1 MRQLTSLDVQFLA
14 VEDER
19 THGHVGSIAVY
30 DPSTAP
36 GGALTL
42 DDLKALLRERIHL
55 LPPFTWRLVRVP
67 FDLDHPYWAEDPDFE
82 LDYHVRELALPA
94 PGDLRQ
100 LAEQSAR
107 IFERKLDRDRPLWEM
122 YLIQGIERGTK
133 VGLLTKIHHA
143 ALDGLSGA
151 EVLVTLLDLEPSGR
165 EIPPPSGR
173 RPAPLP
179 GTLELAARGLIG
191 LPRHTLRALRDAPR
205 TLPNL
210 DLVPTV
216 RSMPGVNTLAGT
228 ARRVSSLLP
237 GHEAEANVPRLLA
250 PKTIL
255 NRKVTGHRRVSF
267 ETISLSE
274 VKAVKNALGVTVND
288 VVVALTAGTVRD
300 WLIAHGDL
308 PDDPLLAMVPVS
320 VRLPEEFGT
329 FGNRVSMM
337 VVPIPTAEADPLQRV
352 RLAHRWLA
360 EAKAR
365 HDLTPRMLIE
375 EANEA
380 IPPIAMH
387 QTARMLLNVAA
398 SGRLNPPLNVVISN
412 VPGSPVP
419 LYLAG
424 ARLEAQYPLSV
435 ITDGMGLNLTIL
447 SYLDRI
453 DFGIVADRS
462 AVPDIWFVAERIR
475 AGFEELKG
483 ALPAKAKAKPTRAKR
498 AKAAPKTTA
507 RGEPEANGKAGAGA
521 GAARRRKRETQA

>member
-14 VEDER
+14 VEDEH
-19 THGHVGSIAVY
+19 THGHVGSIAIY
-30 DPSTAP
+30 DPSTTAT
-36 GGALTL
+36 GELTL
-42 DDLKALLRERIHL
+42 ADLRRLLRERIHL
-55 LPPFTWRLVRVP
+55 IPPFTWRLVRVP
-67 FDLDHPYWAEDPDFE
+67 FDLDHPYWAEDPDFD
-82 LDYHVRELALPA
+82 LDYHVREIALPF
-94 PGDLRQ
+94 PGDDAQ
-100 LAEQSAR
+100 LAAQCAR
-107 IFERKLDRDRPLWEM
+107 IFERRLDRDRPLWEM
-122 YLIQGIERGTK
+122 YLVQGVDRGRK
-133 VGLLTKIHHA
+133 VGLLTKIHHS

-179 GTLELAARGLIG
+179 GQLELAARGVIG

-216 RSMPGVNTLAGT
+216 RSIPGINAIAGA
-228 ARRVSSLLP
+228 ARKVSGLVP
-237 GHEAEANVPRLLA
+237 GHEAEASVPRMLA
-250 PKTIL
+250 PKTSL
-255 NRKVTGHRRVSF
+255 NGRVTGHRRVAF
-267 ETISLSE
+267 QTISLPE
-274 VKAVKNALGVTVND
+274 VKRIKNALGVTVND
-288 VVVALTAGTVRD
+288 VVIAITAATVRD
-300 WLIAHGDL
+300 WLVAHDDL
-308 PDDPLLAMVPVS
+308 PAEPLLAMVPVS

-337 VVPIPTAEADPLQRV
+337 VVPIPTTESDPLERV
-352 RLAHRWLA
+352 RMAHEWMN

-365 HDLTPRMLIE
+365 HELTPRMLIE

-387 QTARMLLNVAA
+387 RTARTLLNLAS
-398 SGRLNPPLNVVISN
+398 SGRLHPPLNVVISN

-419 LYLAG
+419 LYLGG

-447 SYLDRI
+447 SYRDRI

-462 AVPDIWFVAERIR
+462 TVPDIDFVADRVG
-475 AGFEELKG
+475 AAFDELV
-483 ALPAKAKAKPTRAKR
+483 AAVPPAPKRSAKR
-498 AKAAPKTTA
+498 AATPDAAAPKRAAPKRTA
-507 RGEPEANGKAGAGA
+507 AS
-521 GAARRRKRETQA
+521 KRTATP